1 MIYFNNFILKAI
13 IIIKYNKIN
22 LLNILFEVNY
32 RIEILKMDTLK
43 KNIFLLLLK
52 LFLAEN
58 LILLLISIWFQ

>member
-32 RIEILKMDTLK
+32 RIEIFKMDTFK
-43 KNIFLLLLK
+43 KIYF
-52 LFLAEN
+52 
-58 LILLLISIWFQ
+58 